1 MEIEVGEWVR
11 TPEEGF
17 IGKLVEI
24 NEDVINYYKIDVGRE
39 IKHRDDFID
48 NYIYSRDG
56 FGLLHSK
63 NIIDLIQEGDI
74 LRIKVQFH
82 HEIELYY
89 ILKEITD
96 KKGSDWDFLIE
107 QINLCHYE
115 IKSIVTKEQFSSVE
129 YLLEEE

>member
-1 MEIEVGEWVR
+1 MEIEEGEWVR

-63 NIIDLIQEGDI
+63 NIIDLIQRRRLCEWI
-74 LRIKVQFH
+74 SC
-82 HEIELYY
+82 
-89 ILKEITD
+89 
-96 KKGSDWDFLIE
+96 KK
-107 QINLCHYE
+107 NYRH
-115 IKSIVTKEQFSSVE
+115 
-129 YLLEEE
+129 